1 MDDKQKTD
9 TVLFWMKVQTGL
21 LAGILVVLLVVFAV
35 GGAAFRRVTGQ
46 LDLNRVNAVIIS
58 LERTAEELEKL
69 DAENLNATVTS
80 LRGAADRLSKA
91 DMDAVNDA
99 IASLSAAADQLSQLD
114 MQELNALI
122 DSLQTAADQ
131 LESVTGGLSRFFKK

>member
-1 MDDKQKTD
+1 MDDKQKTN
-9 TVLFWMKVQTGL
+9 TVLLLMKVQTGL
-21 LAGILVVLLVVFAV
+21 LAGILAVLLIVSAAGFAAIRQV
-35 GGAAFRRVTGQ
+35 
-46 LDLNRVNAVIIS
+46 DLSKINAVITS
-58 LERTAEELEKL
+58 LEHTAGELEKL
-69 DAENLNATVTS
+69 DAENLNATVSS

-91 DMDAVNDA
+91 DMEAVNSA